1 MRDLR
6 AGLEQ
11 PNCSGPHA
19 EEALTKSARC
29 RLTAKKCRQS
39 HTHKTLRE
47 LHCVGLLCIFTSG
60 ELLLFYR
67 LHANTNISYAVLYC
81 IHLQTYVQPVIKA
94 YGGGGGGGRIVPA
107 AHRLVIWC
115 FVKLIN
121 NDVLIKKRRKD
132 EYVVGGNL
140 QIRQKIRTIFIVF
153 FTGLC

>member
-29 RLTAKKCRQS
+29 RLTAAAKKCRQS

-67 LHANTNISYAVLYC
+67 LHAKIPIYLMQYYTVGLFICKPMYNQSYRRM
-81 IHLQTYVQPVIKA
+81 
-94 YGGGGGGGRIVPA
+94 GGGGGGALYIPA
-107 AHRLVIWC
+107 AHRLVIM
-115 FVKLIN
+115 
-121 NDVLIKKRRKD
+121 
-132 EYVVGGNL
+132 
-140 QIRQKIRTIFIVF
+140 
-153 FTGLC
+153 LC